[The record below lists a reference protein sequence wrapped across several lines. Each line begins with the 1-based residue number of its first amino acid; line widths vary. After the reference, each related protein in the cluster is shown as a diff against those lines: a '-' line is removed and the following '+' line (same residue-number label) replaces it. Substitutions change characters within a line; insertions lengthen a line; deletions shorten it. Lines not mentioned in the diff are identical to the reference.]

1 MSRKK
6 DVKLITAGCTGERR
20 SQKHSNNRRM
30 VDKTQNNQQEAKES
44 LSPDRGADNQ
54 RFNIYFPFLL
64 SICVGCSFKKYILRT
79 VCTQFLVYIF
89 PILISKLKYV

>member
-1 MSRKK
+1 MRRKK
-6 DVKLITAGCTGERR
+6 GGKLTPAGCTGERR
-20 SQKHSNNRRM
+20 SQKHNNNRRM

-64 SICVGCSFKKYILRT
+64 FIFVGCSLKKNII
-79 VCTQFLVYIF
+79 V
-89 PILISKLKYV
+89 

>member
-1 MSRKK
+1 M
-6 DVKLITAGCTGERR
+6 KLITAGCTGERR
-20 SQKHSNNRRM
+20 SQKHNKNRRM

-64 SICVGCSFKKYILRT
+64 FIFVGCSLKKNII
-79 VCTQFLVYIF
+79 V
-89 PILISKLKYV
+89 